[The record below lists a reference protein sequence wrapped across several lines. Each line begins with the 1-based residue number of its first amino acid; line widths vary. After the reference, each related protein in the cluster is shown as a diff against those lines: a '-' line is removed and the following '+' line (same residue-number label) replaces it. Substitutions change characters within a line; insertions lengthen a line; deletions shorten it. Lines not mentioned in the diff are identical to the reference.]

1 MKSRYKYDVVK
12 IRKKSKSR
20 KNLKSTEV
28 KIYSLKAS
36 QPQTT
41 EDPFFDFGFD
51 EDTGAF
57 EDDDVWDWDDE
68 EVCIV

>member
-1 MKSRYKYDVVK
+1 MKSQ
-12 IRKKSKSR
+12 

-28 KIYSLKAS
+28 KIHSLKAS

-51 EDTGAF
+51 DDNDAF
-57 EDDDVWDWDDE
+57 GDDDVWDWDN
-68 EVCIV
+68 EVYILFTMNLVIFLSA